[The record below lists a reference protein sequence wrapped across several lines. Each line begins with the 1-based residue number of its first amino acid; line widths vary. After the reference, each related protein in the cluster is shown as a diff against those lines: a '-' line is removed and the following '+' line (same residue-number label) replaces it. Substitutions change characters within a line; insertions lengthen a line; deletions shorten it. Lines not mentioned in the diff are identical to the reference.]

1 MAARILRCA
10 RVGNRMA
17 TSMKW
22 DKSTVQSSTRADA
35 GSLPASLFVPVN
47 PPLAIDPSWT
57 LIEEGFSPKR
67 EHEIESILTV
77 ANGYIGTR
85 GSLAEGVS
93 LSPAT
98 FLAGVFEA
106 GDDSAVSLELVT
118 LPDWTQLRILVE
130 QVPLSLEGGEILAH
144 RRVLDLRHGLL
155 FRAWRH
161 RDRVGRVTSL
171 QFVRMVSLHDR
182 HLLLQSIAIQA
193 ENYSGVISVESLTE
207 EPCGR
212 IPWVSK
218 LEGEA
223 AIIMNIPYPTDFLF
237 QAFEKAGIML
247 CCRSVGSVHTSYVAL
262 SACLLRANRLRRR
275 P

>member
-1 MAARILRCA
+1 MGQVDRP
-10 RVGNRMA
+10 V
-17 TSMKW
+17 
-22 DKSTVQSSTRADA
+22 VTRADA
-35 GSLPASLFVPVN
+35 GSLPASLFVPIN

-57 LIEEGFSPKR
+57 LIEEGFSPER

-106 GDDSAVSLELVT
+106 GDDSAASLELVT

-161 RDRVGRVTSL
+161 RD
-171 QFVRMVSLHDR
+171 
-182 HLLLQSIAIQA
+182 
-193 ENYSGVISVESLTE
+193 
-207 EPCGR
+207 
-212 IPWVSK
+212 
-218 LEGEA
+218 
-223 AIIMNIPYPTDFLF
+223 
-237 QAFEKAGIML
+237 
-247 CCRSVGSVHTSYVAL
+247 
-262 SACLLRANRLRRR
+262 
-275 P
+275 